1 MKLVLFVITG
11 VVLLLILASGK
22 SSPESEA
29 AARQK
34 CVDTIMASTKAIGYS
49 DRKEAEKDI
58 ASACRGYK
66 IGDKQ
71 Y

>member
-1 MKLVLFVITG
+1 MKIFFFV
-11 VVLLLILASGK
+11 VVAIVVIMILAGGE
-22 SSPESEA
+22 SPADKEA
-29 AARQK
+29 ARKK

-49 DRKEAEKDI
+49 DRKEAERDI